1 MSNKTKKIV
10 ELVDEF
16 FETNDVM
23 TTKDWDEIVFSIE
36 KTGRL
41 RTKK

>member
-1 MSNKTKKIV
+1 MSDKTKKIV

-16 FETNDVM
+16 FELNDAM
-23 TTKDWDEIVFSIE
+23 TTKDWDEIVYSVE
-36 KTGRL
+36 KVGRL

>member
-1 MSNKTKKIV
+1 MSDKTKRIV

-16 FETNDVM
+16 FEMNNAI
-23 TTKDWDEIVFSIE
+23 TTKDWDEIIYSIE
-36 KTGRL
+36 KEGRL